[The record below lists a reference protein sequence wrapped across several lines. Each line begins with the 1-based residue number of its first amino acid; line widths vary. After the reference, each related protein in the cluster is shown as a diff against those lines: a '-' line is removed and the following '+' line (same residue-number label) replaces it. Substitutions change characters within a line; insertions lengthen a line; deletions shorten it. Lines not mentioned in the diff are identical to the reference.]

1 MTTPMNAATH
11 SAPISSHP
19 AFKWGVGAWFALLLG
34 LGLFVM
40 PAAVHLMMA
49 ERLGL
54 ADMLADPGMRR
65 LVLSAVAAVLGLLI
79 GLAIA
84 MRVTAINEAMGEDD
98 EVDHADEPGGVWLHD
113 DGAQDAPPLRKTGP
127 RRPFNPREDMAEEGI
142 RPAEDTPEDADS
154 EEVLLVDAPQPDD
167 AMTQLWHEE
176 AGAGTAP
183 EWPDE
188 PEVADANEMEISV
201 FDKLKAETAPAP
213 IADNW
218 EEPVA
223 SFGEDP
229 WEEWQNVGP
238 KVADRDPIADPVGDL
253 DSSDESAFDNSDG
266 DFEGRDEEGFDES
279 APPAPPAPRAPTE
292 EVAPPEPASN
302 PVPAAALGDLP
313 LDKLTER
320 LGSALKAFQ
329 SGPSP
334 EEQEDSDMVIAFL
347 RREAER
353 DAPESRRGETSDD
366 AQAELR
372 SALDKLSR
380 VGKPD

>member
-40 PAAVHLMMA
+40 PAAVHLLMA

-84 MRVTAINEAMGEDD
+84 MRVTAINEAMGDDD

-142 RPAEDTPEDADS
+142 RPAEDPPEETEND
-154 EEVLLVDAPQPDD
+154 EVLLADAPQPDD

-201 FDKLKAETAPAP
+201 FDKFKAETAPAP

-238 KVADRDPIADPVGDL
+238 KVADGDPIADPIGDL
-253 DSSDESAFDNSDG
+253 DSSDRSDFDISD
-266 DFEGRDEEGFDES
+266 DDPTSPDEEGFDE
-279 APPAPPAPRAPTE
+279 PAPPAPRAPTE
-292 EVAPPEPASN
+292 EVAPSDPAPN

>member
-1 MTTPMNAATH
+1 MNAATH

-40 PAAVHLMMA
+40 PAAVHLLMA

-54 ADMLADPGMRR
+54 AEMLADAGVRR
-65 LVLSAVAAVLGLLI
+65 LALSAVAAVLGLLI

-84 MRVTAINEAMGEDD
+84 MRVTAINEAMGDD
-98 EVDHADEPGGVWLHD
+98 DDVDHADDPGGVWLHD
-113 DGAQDAPPLRKTGP
+113 DGAPDAPPLRKTGP

-142 RPAEDTPEDADS
+142 RPAEDPPEETAS
-154 EEVLLVDAPQPDD
+154 EDLLLADAPQPDN
-167 AMTQLWHEE
+167 AMMQLWHEE
-176 AGAGTAP
+176 VDGDTAP
-183 EWPDE
+183 EWPTE
-188 PEVADANEMEISV
+188 PEPEAVDANEMEISV
-201 FDKLKAETAPAP
+201 FDKFKAETAPAP
-213 IADNW
+213 VADNW

-223 SFGEDP
+223 AFGEDP

-238 KVADRDPIADPVGDL
+238 KVADVDPISDPIGDL
-253 DSSDESAFDNSDG
+253 DSSDDSDFDISDEDCKG
-266 DFEGRDEEGFDES
+266 GDEEGFGEP
-279 APPAPPAPRAPTE
+279 APPAPPAPTE
-292 EVAPPEPASN
+292 EVAPPEPAPD

-320 LGSALKAFQ
+320 LGAALKAFQ
-329 SGPSP
+329 AGPSA

-353 DAPESRRGETSDD
+353 DAPESRPSAASDD

>member
-1 MTTPMNAATH
+1 MNAATH

-40 PAAVHLMMA
+40 PAAVHLLIA

-54 ADMLADPGMRR
+54 ADMLADAGMRR
-65 LVLSAVAAVLGLLI
+65 AVLSAGAAVLGLLI

-84 MRVTAINEAMGEDD
+84 MRVSAINEAMDD
-98 EVDHADEPGGVWLHD
+98 DDDAAGSDEPGGVWLQD
-113 DGAQDAPPLRKTGP
+113 DGGRDVAPLRKTGP

-142 RPAEDTPEDADS
+142 RPAEDTPEEADS
-154 EEVLLVDAPQPDD
+154 EELLLADAPRPDD

-183 EWPDE
+183 DWPDE

-201 FDKLKAETAPAP
+201 FDKFKAESAPP
-213 IADNW
+213 SIADNW

-223 SFGEDP
+223 ASEEDP
-229 WEEWQNVGP
+229 WEAWQNVGP
-238 KVADRDPIADPVGDL
+238 KAPEADPIADLGIPPASDP
-253 DSSDESAFDNSDG
+253 DSP
-266 DFEGRDEEGFDES
+266 DEEDAYE
-279 APPAPPAPRAPTE
+279 PAPPAPAETIP
-292 EVAPPEPASN
+292 PPEPAPS

-313 LDKLTER
+313 LGELTER
-320 LGSALKAFQ
+320 LGSALKALQ
-329 SGPSP
+329 AGPSA

-353 DAPESRRGETSDD
+353 EAPESHPGEKSDD
-366 AQAELR
+366 PQAELR

>member
-1 MTTPMNAATH
+1 MNAATH

-40 PAAVHLMMA
+40 PAAVHLLMA
-49 ERLGL
+49 ERLGVADIL
-54 ADMLADPGMRR
+54 ADADVRR
-65 LVLSAVAAVLGLLI
+65 LALSAAAAGLGLLI

-84 MRVTAINEAMGEDD
+84 MRVTAINEAMGDD
-98 EVDHADEPGGVWLHD
+98 DDADYADEPGGVWLHD

-142 RPAEDTPEDADS
+142 RPAEDPPEDADS
-154 EEVLLVDAPQPDD
+154 EEVLLADAPQPDD

-176 AGAGTAP
+176 AGAGAAP

-188 PEVADANEMEISV
+188 PEAADANEMEISV
-201 FDKLKAETAPAP
+201 FDKFKAETAPAP

-223 SFGEDP
+223 SFGGDP

-238 KVADRDPIADPVGDL
+238 KVADGDPIADPIGNL
-253 DSSDESAFDNSDG
+253 DSSDESAFDNSD
-266 DFEGRDEEGFDES
+266 DDPTSPDEKGFDEP
-279 APPAPPAPRAPTE
+279 APPAPPVPPASTE
-292 EVAPPEPASN
+292 EVAPSDPAPN

-329 SGPSP
+329 SGPSA

-366 AQAELR
+366 PQAELR

>member
-1 MTTPMNAATH
+1 MNAATH

-40 PAAVHLMMA
+40 PAAVHLLMA

-54 ADMLADPGMRR
+54 ADILADAGVRR
-65 LVLSAVAAVLGLLI
+65 LVLSAAAAGLGLLI

-84 MRVTAINEAMGEDD
+84 MRVTAINEAMGDD
-98 EVDHADEPGGVWLHD
+98 DDTDYADEPGGVWLHD

-142 RPAEDTPEDADS
+142 RPDEDTQEDADS
-154 EEVLLVDAPQPDD
+154 EEVLLADAPQPDD

-188 PEVADANEMEISV
+188 PEAADANEMEISV
-201 FDKLKAETAPAP
+201 FDKFKAETAPAP

-223 SFGEDP
+223 SFGGDP

-238 KVADRDPIADPVGDL
+238 KVADGDPIADPIGNL
-253 DSSDESAFDNSDG
+253 DSSDDSDFDNS
-266 DFEGRDEEGFDES
+266 DEEGFDEPAS
-279 APPAPPAPRAPTE
+279 PAPPVSTE
-292 EVAPPEPASN
+292 EVAPSDPAPN

-329 SGPSP
+329 SGPSA

-366 AQAELR
+366 PQAELR

>member
-40 PAAVHLMMA
+40 PAAVHLLMA

-84 MRVTAINEAMGEDD
+84 MRVTAVNEAMGDD
-98 EVDHADEPGGVWLHD
+98 DDADHADEPGGVWLHD

-127 RRPFNPREDMAEEGI
+127 RRLFNPREDMAEEGI
-142 RPAEDTPEDADS
+142 RPVEDPPEEADN
-154 EEVLLVDAPQPDD
+154 EELLLADAPQPDN
-167 AMTQLWHEE
+167 ALMQLWHEE
-176 AGAGTAP
+176 ADSDTAP
-183 EWPDE
+183 EWPTE
-188 PEVADANEMEISV
+188 PEAADANEMEISV
-201 FDKLKAETAPAP
+201 FDKFKAETAPAP

-223 SFGEDP
+223 AFGEDS
-229 WEEWQNVGP
+229 WDEWQNVGP
-238 KVADRDPIADPVGDL
+238 KVADVDPIADPNGEL
-253 DSSDESAFDNSDG
+253 DNLDESNFDES
-266 DFEGRDEEGFDES
+266 EEEGFDEPAPT
-279 APPAPPAPRAPTE
+279 APPAPPAPAEEAP
-292 EVAPPEPASN
+292 APEPAPS
-302 PVPAAALGDLP
+302 PAPAAALGDLP

-320 LGSALKAFQ
+320 LGNALKAFQ
-329 SGPSP
+329 AGPSA

-353 DAPESRRGETSDD
+353 DAPESHSGETSDD

>member
-1 MTTPMNAATH
+1 MNAATH

-40 PAAVHLMMA
+40 PAAVHLLMA

-54 ADMLADPGMRR
+54 ADMLADAGVRR
-65 LVLSAVAAVLGLLI
+65 LALSAAAAGLGLLI

-84 MRVTAINEAMGEDD
+84 MRVTAINEAMGDD
-98 EVDHADEPGGVWLHD
+98 DDADYADEPGGVWLHD
-113 DGAQDAPPLRKTGP
+113 DGPQDAPPLRKTGP

-142 RPAEDTPEDADS
+142 RPAEDPPEDADS
-154 EEVLLVDAPQPDD
+154 EEVLLADAPQPGD

-188 PEVADANEMEISV
+188 PEAADANEMEISV
-201 FDKLKAETAPAP
+201 FDKFKAETAPAP

-223 SFGEDP
+223 SFGGDP

-238 KVADRDPIADPVGDL
+238 KVADGDPIADPIGDL
-253 DSSDESAFDNSDG
+253 DSSDDDPTSP
-266 DFEGRDEEGFDES
+266 DEEGFDEP
-279 APPAPPAPRAPTE
+279 APPAPPVPPAPTE
-292 EVAPPEPASN
+292 EVAPSDPAPN

-329 SGPSP
+329 SGPSA

-366 AQAELR
+366 PQAELR

>member
-1 MTTPMNAATH
+1 MNAATH

-40 PAAVHLMMA
+40 PAAVHLLMA

-54 ADMLADPGMRR
+54 ADMLADAGVRR
-65 LVLSAVAAVLGLLI
+65 LVLSAAAAGLGLLI

-84 MRVTAINEAMGEDD
+84 MRVTAINEDMGDD
-98 EVDHADEPGGVWLHD
+98 DDTDYADEPGGVWLHD
-113 DGAQDAPPLRKTGP
+113 EGAQDAPPLRKTGP

-142 RPAEDTPEDADS
+142 RPAEDLPEETES
-154 EEVLLVDAPQPDD
+154 EEVLLADAPQPDD

-176 AGAGTAP
+176 AAAGTSP

-188 PEVADANEMEISV
+188 PEAADANEMEISV
-201 FDKLKAETAPAP
+201 FDKFKAETAPAP

-238 KVADRDPIADPVGDL
+238 KVAHGDPIADPIGDL
-253 DSSDESAFDNSDG
+253 DSSDESAFDNSGG
-266 DFEGRDEEGFDES
+266 DFEGRDEEGFDE
-279 APPAPPAPRAPTE
+279 PAPPAPRAPTE

>member
-1 MTTPMNAATH
+1 MNAATH

-40 PAAVHLMMA
+40 PAAVHLLMA

-54 ADMLADPGMRR
+54 ADMLADAGVRR
-65 LVLSAVAAVLGLLI
+65 LALSAAAAGLCL
-79 GLAIA
+79 L
-84 MRVTAINEAMGEDD
+84 TAINEAMGDD
-98 EVDHADEPGGVWLHD
+98 DDTDYADEPGGVWLHD
-113 DGAQDAPPLRKTGP
+113 DGAQHAPPLRKTGP

-142 RPAEDTPEDADS
+142 RPAEDPPEETES
-154 EEVLLVDAPQPDD
+154 EEVLLADAPQPDD

-201 FDKLKAETAPAP
+201 FDKFKAETAPAP

-223 SFGEDP
+223 SFGGDP

-238 KVADRDPIADPVGDL
+238 KVADVDPIADPIGDL
-253 DSSDESAFDNSDG
+253 DSSDESAFDNSD
-266 DFEGRDEEGFDES
+266 DDPTSPDEKGFDEP
-279 APPAPPAPRAPTE
+279 APPAPPVPPAPTE
-292 EVAPPEPASN
+292 EVAPSDPAPN

-329 SGPSP
+329 SGPSA